1 MPDIQ
6 SQPNPPV
13 NRAQVRFAFSATIIS
28 MVAGALIGVLIALRL
43 AGPIEST
50 GDLPRWTILLSEAFI
65 PLPLLWLLRRRGLP
79 LVQTLRLRPVAPVV
93 MRDALIIALG
103 VTVLIDELDRLVA
116 LLFPLPSNV
125 QQGMSFLQFNTPFE
139 ALLIIAGA
147 AVVAP
152 IAEEVVFRGFFQGQ
166 LEQGLNDATRAVL
179 YSAGLFMIL
188 HFNPWWA
195 IQIYTLG
202 MILGYLVWRTGS
214 VWPAVLLHGVNNL
227 AAIMFAN
234 GNDESFAW
242 YTLGGHVSPLWLL
255 VAAIMTYAG
264 LRSLAAGAD
273 QDKQQPGEISHA

>member
-6 SQPNPPV
+6 SQTNTPV
-13 NRAQVRFAFSATIIS
+13 NRGQVRFAFSATIIS
-28 MVAGALIGVLIALRL
+28 MVAGALLGVLITLRL
-43 AGPIEST
+43 AGPIEAS

-79 LVQTLRLRPVAPVV
+79 LLRTLRLRAVSPVV
-93 MRDALIIALG
+93 LRDALIIALG

-116 LLFPLPSNV
+116 LLLPLPSNV
-125 QQGMSFLQFNTPFE
+125 QQGMNFLQFNTPFE

-152 IAEEVVFRGFFQGQ
+152 IAEEMVFRGFFQGQ

-214 VWPAVLLHGVNNL
+214 VWPAVILHGVNNL

-255 VAAIMTYAG
+255 VAALMTYAG
-264 LRSLAAGAD
+264 FRSLAANAD